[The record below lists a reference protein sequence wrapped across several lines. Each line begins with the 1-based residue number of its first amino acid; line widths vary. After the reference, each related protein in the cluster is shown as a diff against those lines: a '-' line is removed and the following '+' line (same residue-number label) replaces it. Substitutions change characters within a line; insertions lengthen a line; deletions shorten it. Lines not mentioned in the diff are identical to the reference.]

1 MGAELTPE
9 KRAKTNTATQ
19 LAERGVLRR
28 SALERRMALSA
39 EDCARLSGELRV
51 HLRTGFPQLAEMRVA
66 FCWPVNNEPDLRPLL
81 ETWMAE
87 GKSGFSA
94 LLPVVV
100 EENAPLAFRVWTA
113 ETKLE
118 NDRYGIPTPAGGEFV
133 VPEALLLPVN
143 AFDAA
148 GYRIGYGGG
157 YFDRTLAAL
166 KAQGAQPLCIGVG
179 FELARVDSIHPAAHD
194 VPLDAMV
201 TEAGVF
207 WTPTPATPAPP
218 HTTSSS
224 PAITETRSPKRMR
237 C

>member
-1 MGAELTPE
+1 
-9 KRAKTNTATQ
+9 
-19 LAERGVLRR
+19 
-28 SALERRMALSA
+28 
-39 EDCARLSGELRV
+39 
-51 HLRTGFPQLAEMRVA
+51 
-66 FCWPVNNEPDLRPLL
+66 
-81 ETWMAE
+81 MAE
-87 GKSGFSA
+87 GKTGFSA

-100 EENAPLAFRVWTA
+100 EENAPLAFRTWTA

-118 NDRYGIPTPAGGEFV
+118 NDRYGIPTPASGKFV
-133 VPEALLLPVN
+133 TPEALLLPVN

-166 KAQGAQPLCIGVG
+166 KAQGAQLLCIGVG

-207 WTPTPATPAPP
+207 LPRQATA
-218 HTTSSS
+218 
-224 PAITETRSPKRMR
+224 
-237 C
+237 